1 MAFAKDIRNL
11 CINENDVLVS
21 YDVCSLF
28 TNVPLAE
35 TINILADKAFS
46 NNWFNET
53 HDLSITK
60 SDLIELLTVAT
71 KDQLFQFDCALYKQ
85 VDGVAMGSPLG
96 PLLANTFLC
105 WIEETL
111 ERDNKLPSFYK
122 RYVDDTLVIL
132 DSVSTAESFLV
143 TLNECHPSLHFTME
157 LASDNKLPFLGFE
170 IIKNSRKLDTKVYR
184 KSTNTG
190 LLLH

>member
-1 MAFAKDIRNL
+1 M
-11 CINENDVLVS
+11 
-21 YDVCSLF
+21 
-28 TNVPLAE
+28 PLAE

-71 KDQLFQFDCALYKQ
+71 KDQLFQFDGALYKQ

-122 RYVDDTLVIL
+122 RYVDDTVIL
-132 DSVSTAESFLV
+132 DSVSTAESFLI
-143 TLNECHPSLHFTME
+143 TLSECHPTLHFTME

-170 IIKNSRKLDTKVYR
+170 IIKNGRKLDKEV
-184 KSTNTG
+184 
-190 LLLH
+190 